1 MRGIAETWT
10 APVHQTGFVAGI
22 DNEQGST
29 GAVSSLGDLIERN
42 HQLVTVPLLIVSVFV
57 VAWFTTR
64 ISRLIVHR
72 IVSRLSKRDLA
83 AASGTGRAPRLWRTR
98 ARRTAAVEPIE
109 VTERRRAQR
118 VDAAA
123 SMVNHLVALV
133 IWLVALIALFTLL
146 DVDAA
151 YFLSSAGFLGAA
163 AAFGGQHKVNDYLT
177 GLSVLFEDRYG
188 VGDLV
193 EFTSA
198 SGEKVEAVVDHIG
211 LFSTRLRDA
220 QSTLHMPNA
229 ALAPVRNISQEPSTA
244 VIKVRTGGQEP
255 ERVVDTVKGLA
266 GTSDLTRVVFLGDL
280 VPDQPSTGEV
290 EIGVHTLRPLDRRSL
305 ETLARRAEEQLVAE
319 DAASAPSVPVDD
331 DTSAGAG
338 GPDEGDGPGDGHRDG
353 PADGS
358 RAERPSSS
366 ST

>member
-1 MRGIAETWT
+1 MSGIAETMHWA
-10 APVHQTGFVAGI
+10 APHRPSGFVAGVE
-22 DNEQGST
+22 NEQDST
-29 GAVSSLGDLIERN
+29 GVVSWLGDLIERN
-42 HQLVTVPLLIVSVFV
+42 HQLVTIPLLIVAVFV
-57 VAWFTTR
+57 AAWFATR

-72 IVSRLSKRDLA
+72 IVSRLSARDLA
-83 AASGTGRAPRLWRTR
+83 AASGAGRAPRLWGTR

-109 VTERRRAQR
+109 ITERRRAQR
-118 VDAAA
+118 VDAAS
-123 SMVNHLVALV
+123 SMVNHLVSLV

-198 SGEKVEAVVDHIG
+198 SGDKTEAVVDHIG

-229 ALAPVRNISQEPSTA
+229 ALASVRNISQEPSTA
-244 VIKVRTGGQEP
+244 VIRVRTGGHEP
-255 ERVVDTVKGLA
+255 GRVVDTVKGLA

-280 VPDQPSTGEV
+280 VTDQPSTGEV
-290 EIGVHTLRPLDRRSL
+290 EIGVHTLRPLDRESL

-319 DAASAPSVPVDD
+319 DASSARSVGSDD
-331 DTSAGAG
+331 DTSAGTGSSDA
-338 GPDEGDGPGDGHRDG
+338 
-353 PADGS
+353 ADGS
-358 RAERPSSS
+358 GAERPSSS
-366 ST
+366 SS